1 MSEKKNRFTVLSLF
15 KSVKT
20 TMLCLFSLLIVIT
33 MAIFLL
39 ISVGYTK
46 KTVLENSTDYTSR
59 LVRQVNRD
67 IDSYIDYM
75 ENISSMIIQGGD
87 VQKYL
92 FMKMPKEETE
102 EVYGRIVTQFNTV
115 VETRQ
120 DISNIAV
127 VTPERDFIINGGMD
141 KLNENVSLQD
151 VEWFEK
157 ALEGDE
163 SILTA
168 SHVQHVIRN
177 NYKWVVTLSKGI
189 ENPQTGENGGVFFI
203 DLNYKL
209 LKDLCENNSLA
220 TNSYV
225 FIVDEAGKIIYH
237 PKQQLLYNGL
247 KEERIGEV
255 LECASDSYFVTDER
269 GEGEGKLYTVSVS
282 EKTGWRVVGVADISE
297 LMKNKE
303 ETESV
308 YVLTAVILLG
318 IAMVLAI
325 FLATAIT
332 RPIKELKDS
341 MKEVEKGNFENTA
354 VVIRSDSEI
363 DSLGNSFNLMTAKIR
378 QLMKQNIYEQEEKRK
393 SEMKALRSQIN
404 PHFLYNTLDSII
416 WMAEGGK
423 NKEVVRM
430 TSALAR
436 LLRQSISNDNERIPL
451 EKEVDYAGSYLTI
464 QKMRY
469 KDKLEYSIDVSPD
482 INNVMIIKF
491 ALQPIVENAIY
502 HGLKYKDTKGNLSI
516 RGYARGRKAYITI
529 ADDGVGM
536 EEEALEHIFDE
547 TRKEHKSNGVGVPN
561 VQKRLK
567 LYYGPEYGIS
577 YISRKEV
584 GTVATVTVPLEGRAD
599 DEEIHK

>member
-39 ISVGYTK
+39 ISVDYTK

-87 VQKYL
+87 VQRYL

-469 KDKLEYSIDVSPD
+469 KDKLEYEIEVAED
-482 INNVMIIKF
+482 IKKEEIINLI
-491 ALQPIVENAIY
+491 LQPLVENAIY
-502 HGLKYKDTKGNLSI
+502 HGIKYKGSKGLI
-516 RGYARGRKAYITI
+516 KIVGYGE
-529 ADDGVGM
+529 DDKIILKVIDNGIGM
-536 EEEALEHIFDE
+536 DEAALKGIFDKS
-547 TRKEHKSNGVGVPN
+547 KESEGKNGVGVHN
-561 VQKRLK
+561 VQTRIC
-567 LYYGPEYGIS
+567 LYYGAEYGLCFES
-577 YISRKEV
+577 V
-584 GTVATVTVPLEGRAD
+584 LGQGTTATITIPRNFRE
-599 DEEIHK
+599 

>member
-1 MSEKKNRFTVLSLF
+1 MSGKKNRFTVLSLF

-39 ISVGYTK
+39 ISVDYTK

-115 VETRQ
+115 VEARQ

-127 VTPERDFIINGGMD
+127 VTPERDFIINGGAD

-151 VEWFEK
+151 VEWFEE
-157 ALEGDE
+157 ALKGDG

-189 ENPQTGENGGVFFI
+189 INPATGQNGGVFFI

-220 TNSYV
+220 TNSYL
-225 FIVDEAGKIIYH
+225 FIMDESGKIIYH

-247 KEERIGEV
+247 MEERTDQV
-255 LECASDSYFVTDER
+255 LGCDSDHFVAQED
-269 GEGEGKLYTVSVS
+269 GGGKLYTISVS

-297 LMKNKE
+297 LMRDKKD
-303 ETESV
+303 TEYV
-308 YVLTAVILLG
+308 YMLTAAALLCVAMIL
-318 IAMVLAI
+318 AT
-325 FLATAIT
+325 FFATAIT
-332 RPIKELKDS
+332 RPIKELKES
-341 MKEVEKGNFENTA
+341 MKEVEKGNFHTD
-354 VVIRSDSEI
+354 VPIRSDSEI
-363 DSLGNSFNLMTAKIR
+363 DSLGNSFNLMTARIR
-378 QLMKQNIYEQEEKRK
+378 QLMEQNIYEQEEKRK

-451 EKEVDYAGSYLTI
+451 EKEIDYAGSYLTI

-469 KDKLEYSIDVSPD
+469 KDKLEYEIEVEEEIKKEEV
-482 INNVMIIKF
+482 INLI
-491 ALQPIVENAIY
+491 LQPLVENAIY
-502 HGLKYKDTKGNLSI
+502 HGIKYKGSKGLI
-516 RGYARGRKAYITI
+516 KIVGYGEEDRIILKIIDNGI
-529 ADDGVGM
+529 GM
-536 EEEALEHIFDE
+536 DAETLKGIFNKS
-547 TRKEHKSNGVGVPN
+547 KESEGKNGVGIHN
-561 VQKRLK
+561 VQTRIR
-567 LYYGPEYGIS
+567 LYYGAEYGLHFES
-577 YISRKEV
+577 VPGE
-584 GTVATVTVPLEGRAD
+584 GTTVTVTIPRLGAASAKGMD
-599 DEEIHK
+599 IS

>member
-1 MSEKKNRFTVLSLF
+1 MAGNRNRFTVLSLF
-15 KSVKT
+15 KSVRA
-20 TMLCLFSLLIVIT
+20 TMLCLFALLIVVT
-33 MAIFLL
+33 MLIFLL
-39 ISVGYTK
+39 ISVDYTK

-92 FMKMPKEETE
+92 FRDMPKSDEQEA
-102 EVYGRIVTQFNTV
+102 YSRIVTQFNTV

-127 VTPERDFIINGGMD
+127 VTPRRDYIINDGTD
-141 KLNENVSLQD
+141 TLNENVDLQE
-151 VEWFEK
+151 VEWYKES
-157 ALEGDE
+157 LEGE
-163 SILTA
+163 GRILTS

-189 ENPQTGENGGVFFI
+189 KNPKTGENEAVFFI

-225 FIVDEAGKIIYH
+225 FIMDGSGKIIYH

-247 KEERIGEV
+247 TRERTEEV
-255 LECASDSYFVTDER
+255 LGFDHDGYFIAEGSGTDD
-269 GEGEGKLYTVSVS
+269 GKLYTVSVS

-297 LMKNKE
+297 LMKNKK
-303 ETESV
+303 ETESL
-308 YVLTAVILLG
+308 YMLTAAILLCV
-318 IAMVLAI
+318 AMLLAI
-325 FLATAIT
+325 FFATAIT
-332 RPIKELKDS
+332 RPIKELKES
-341 MKEVEKGNFENTA
+341 MEEVEKGNFENTDVA
-354 VVIRSDSEI
+354 VGPGSEI
-363 DSLGNSFNLMTAKIR
+363 DSLGNSFNLMTARIR
-378 QLMKQNIYEQEEKRK
+378 QLMEQNTYEQEEKRK
-393 SEMKALRSQIN
+393 SELKALRSQIN

-451 EKEVDYAGSYLTI
+451 QKEVDYAGSYLTI

-469 KDKLEYSIDVSPD
+469 KDKLEYEIEVDED
-482 INNVMIIKF
+482 IKKEEIINLI
-491 ALQPIVENAIY
+491 LQPLVENAIY
-502 HGLKYKDTKGNLSI
+502 HGIKYKGSKGLI
-516 RGYARGRKAYITI
+516 KIVGYGE
-529 ADDGVGM
+529 DDKIILKVIDNGIGM
-536 EEEALEHIFDE
+536 DEAALKGIFDKS
-547 TRKEHKSNGVGVPN
+547 KESEGKNGVGVYN
-561 VQKRLK
+561 VQTRIC
-567 LYYGPEYGIS
+567 LYYGAEYGLCFES
-577 YISRKEV
+577 V
-584 GTVATVTVPLEGRAD
+584 LGQGTTATITIPRNFRE
-599 DEEIHK
+599 

>member
-1 MSEKKNRFTVLSLF
+1 MSEKKTRFTILSLF
-15 KSVKT
+15 KSVRT
-20 TMLCLFSLLIVIT
+20 TMLCLFSLLIIIT
-33 MAIFLL
+33 TVVFML
-39 ISVGYTK
+39 ISVDYTR

-75 ENISSMIIQGGD
+75 ENISSMVIQGGD

-92 FMKMPKEETE
+92 FMSMPKAELEETFD
-102 EVYGRIVTQFNTV
+102 RIVTQFNTV

-127 VTPERDFIINGGMD
+127 VTPERDFIINDGTD
-141 KLNENVSLQD
+141 KLNENVSLEE
-151 VEWFEK
+151 VEWYRE
-157 ALEGDE
+157 ALEGND

-177 NYKWVVTLSKGI
+177 NYKWVVTLGKGI
-189 ENPQTGENGGVFFI
+189 KDPRTGENGGVFFI

-225 FIVDEAGKIIYH
+225 FIVDESGKIIYH

-247 KEERIGEV
+247 KTEKISEV
-255 LECASDSYFVTDER
+255 LSCGADGYFITDEKGKD
-269 GEGEGKLYTVSVS
+269 GEKLYTVSVS
-282 EKTGWRVVGVADISE
+282 EKNGWRVVGVADISE
-297 LMKNKE
+297 LMKNKK
-303 ETESV
+303 ETEYIYMV
-308 YVLTAVILLG
+308 IAAVLLC
-318 IAMVLAI
+318 IAMVLAN
-325 FLATAIT
+325 FFATAIT

-341 MKEVEKGNFENTA
+341 MKEVEKGNFNTD
-354 VVIRSDSEI
+354 VVIRADSEI
-363 DSLGNSFNLMTAKIR
+363 DSLGNSFNLMTARIR
-378 QLMKQNIYEQEEKRK
+378 QLMEQNIYEQEEKRK
-393 SEMKALRSQIN
+393 SELKALRSQIN

-451 EKEVDYAGSYLTI
+451 EMEVDYAGSYLTI

-469 KDKLEYSIDVSPD
+469 KDKLEYEIEVAED
-482 INNVMIIKF
+482 IKKEEIINLI
-491 ALQPIVENAIY
+491 LQPLVENAIY
-502 HGLKYKDTKGNLSI
+502 HGIKYKGSKGLIRIVGYGEGSSI
-516 RGYARGRKAYITI
+516 ILKVIDNGI
-529 ADDGVGM
+529 GM
-536 EEEALEHIFDE
+536 DEDALKGIFD
-547 TRKEHKSNGVGVPN
+547 KSRDSEGSGGVGVHN
-561 VQKRLK
+561 VQTRIG
-567 LYYGPEYGIS
+567 LYYGAEYGLRFES
-577 YISRKEV
+577 VV
-584 GTVATVTVPLEGRAD
+584 GEGTTVTIIIPRNFR
-599 DEEIHK
+599 EEMDR